1 MYVVVAGA
9 GIIGHQITKML
20 VENKHDVVAIDRD
33 QDVCESIYADTGALT
48 IHGNATDINVLERA
62 GADKA
67 DVILCLMRYASDN
80 IACALVA
87 KSLGI
92 PRIIARL
99 RNPRYE
105 EAYKLAGI
113 TSIVRMADLLVSQII
128 MEVEQPKVRSI
139 MTLGGGKAGIYAV
152 KILPEAKT
160 VGMKIKAI
168 AQHKKFP
175 SECVF
180 MGIYREQD
188 DDFRIPRGN
197 HSLKEGDTVF
207 LSSKSQDIK
216 EATDFL
222 ADTGAKGFLK

>member
-33 QDVCESIYADTGALT
+33 PDVCESIYADTGALT

-62 GADKA
+62 GADHA

-113 TSIVRMADLLVSQII
+113 TTIVRMADLLVNQII
-128 MEVEQPKVRSI
+128 MEVEQPKVRRI
-139 MTLGGGKAGIYAV
+139 MTLGAGKAGIYAV
-152 KILPEAKT
+152 KIPPGAQSI
-160 VGMKIKAI
+160 GMRVREI
-168 AQHKKFP
+168 AQSKVFP
-175 SECVF
+175 GECVL
-180 MGIYREQD
+180 MGIYRHED
-188 DDFRIPRGN
+188 EDFIIPRGN
-197 HSLKEGDTVF
+197 HSVREDDTVF
-207 LSSKSQDIK
+207 LIAKSQDIK
-216 EATDFL
+216 QATDFL
-222 ADTGAKGFLK
+222 AEEI